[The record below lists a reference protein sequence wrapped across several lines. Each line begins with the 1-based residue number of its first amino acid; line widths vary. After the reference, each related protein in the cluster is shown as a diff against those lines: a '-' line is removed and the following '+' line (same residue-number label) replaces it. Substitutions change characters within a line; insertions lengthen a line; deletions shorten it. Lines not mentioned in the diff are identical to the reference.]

1 MKTKSPVKMKES
13 PAAEKPPASS
23 APALQQGVGARVR
36 FLRQQRALTLD
47 ELAASCGLTKSFLS
61 KIERGLSVPS
71 ISTAMKLA
79 ASFDMSVGQ
88 LLGESEYDDSIS
100 VVRRADRRS
109 FMRDGSAQGYNYE
122 AIAGGKRFKSMEP
135 YIMRPPF
142 VFQDDRLFEHSGQ
155 ELMFV
160 LSGRLQVQFGTRVID
175 LKTGDAVYFDAQVPH
190 RSRSLGTRLAEV
202 LVVVTR

>member
-1 MKTKSPVKMKES
+1 MKSPATTTKSS
-13 PAAEKPPASS
+13 AAKKAQALSGR
-23 APALQQGVGARVR
+23 APQQGIGGRVR
-36 FLRQQRALTLD
+36 FLRQQRSLTLD

-61 KIERGLSVPS
+61 KIERSLSVPS

-100 VVRRADRRS
+100 VVRRKDRRS
-109 FMRDGSAQGYNYE
+109 FMRAGSAHGYNYE
-122 AIAGGKRFKSMEP
+122 TIAGGKRFKSMEP

-142 VFQDDRLFEHSGQ
+142 EFQDDKLFEHSGQ

-160 LSGRLQVQFGTRVID
+160 LAGRLQVQFGARVID
-175 LKTGDAVYFDAQVPH
+175 LMAGDAVYFDAQVPH
-190 RSRSLGTRLAEV
+190 RSRSFGTKLAEV
-202 LVVVTR
+202 LVVLTR

>member
-1 MKTKSPVKMKES
+1 M
-13 PAAEKPPASS
+13 
-23 APALQQGVGARVR
+23 
-36 FLRQQRALTLD
+36 TLE

-100 VVRRADRRS
+100 VVRRKDRRS
-109 FMRDGSAQGYNYE
+109 FMRDGSAHGYNYE

-142 VFQDDRLFEHSGQ
+142 DFQDDRLFEHTGQ

-160 LSGRLQVQFGTRVID
+160 LAGRLQVHFSARVID
-175 LKTGDAVYFDAQVPH
+175 LRAGDAVYFDAQVPH

-202 LVVVTR
+202 LVVLTR